1 MFDCKRINFTNCSV
15 GDNIRGKSAEKIWNL
30 GSGSSKLNFRA
41 IYGDVSIIYNTFT
54 PIISSILY
62 LSYLLLCCN
71 EACQLQ
77 LTTSHLTEP
86 IPPSAVNLASAKI
99 LKMARFAAFNV
110 RSCMVVAVLAT
121 IFVMQST
128 DAFRQMSTSKKSTRF
143 ANLNMAADGKENS
156 MMDILSGTYPKPI
169 GQEMI

>member
-1 MFDCKRINFTNCSV
+1 
-15 GDNIRGKSAEKIWNL
+15 
-30 GSGSSKLNFRA
+30 
-41 IYGDVSIIYNTFT
+41 
-54 PIISSILY
+54 
-62 LSYLLLCCN
+62 
-71 EACQLQ
+71 
-77 LTTSHLTEP
+77 
-86 IPPSAVNLASAKI
+86 
-99 LKMARFAAFNV
+99 MARFAAFNV

-169 GQEMI
+169 GQEMIWWISIYFLKNLITYLRFKPILPAIIRVNCDTVMLRRRLISSDAIPSPMFLHPINYQVSIPFPIPVPIRTSYLAYYLPIRSTRCDNI